1 MQQLSSERP
10 TRQEIQSIISRI
22 ESNGSVQGHICIND
36 SNLFDISVNNGVYGF
51 PGQGNTSPNNLGVT
65 AWRAISS
72 LYNIGPDDLIL
83 LYRTSGQAPGNQE
96 FHGIFRVSKRGTIPM
111 LLLHCNDKTFLPLR
125 GGQQYLP
132 FRFLFERLTISPVSI
147 PNDLRNKT
155 YRKNNNMEI
164 IKALSETD
172 PAKPR
177 LWGFRHPAV
186 MNIGAARKSSIK
198 AISHNQLLF
207 FLHLLR
213 STGVGRQMEPT
224 FADKKYDR
232 DNLPEQCVL
241 LDDKFIADRL
251 VRHDIASKN
260 FENEAEIYAYIIGA
274 LRNPHSRFHGKL
286 CEDFRKLNADLPF
299 DRISE
304 NVLLE
309 VVITPHIQEEID
321 ILLCDSEERNFL
333 IMEIKNNEL
342 DREDIEQAEKYIQL
356 VNQRFPQNQSATA
369 NVIGLANKSLKS
381 TQSVKLVS
389 YEIEETEG
397 GPSLA
402 FEPN

>member
-1 MQQLSSERP
+1 MGTSRSNEKIEH
-10 TRQEIQSIISRI
+10 EIRSAISMV
-22 ESNGSVQGHICIND
+22 EGNPDAQGHICINN
-36 SNLFDISVNNGVYGF
+36 SALFDTSVNDGVYGF
-51 PGQGNTSPNNLGVT
+51 PGQGNPTPNNLGVT

-83 LYRTSGQAPGNQE
+83 LYRTSGHAEGNQE
-96 FHGIFRVSKRGTIPM
+96 FHGIFRVARKGNTPV

-125 GGQQYLP
+125 EDRQYMP
-132 FRFLFERLTISPVSI
+132 FRFLFESLTSSPVSI

-155 YRKNNNMEI
+155 YQRNNNLEI

-198 AISHNQLLF
+198 AISHNQLV
-207 FLHLLR
+207 FLLGLLL
-213 STGVGRQMEPT
+213 STGVERKTKSNPG
-224 FADKKYDR
+224 DNKYDPFH
-232 DNLPEQCVL
+232 LPEGCLL
-241 LDDKFIADRL
+241 LDDKFVADRL
-251 VRHDIASKN
+251 LRGKTALD

-274 LRNPHSRFHGKL
+274 LRNHSSCFHKEL
-286 CEDFRKLNADLPF
+286 YKDFSKINADLPF

-333 IMEIKNNEL
+333 IMEIKNNRL
-342 DREDIEQAEKYIQL
+342 GREDIEQAEKYIQL
-356 VNQRFPQNQSATA
+356 VNQRFPGNQSVTA
-369 NVIGLANKSLKS
+369 NVIGQENNSLKS
-381 TQSVKLVS
+381 TEKIKLVR
-389 YEIEETEG
+389 YGTKEEG
-397 GPSLA
+397 SKAGLR
-402 FEPN
+402 FDPN